1 MKSKA
6 AEPITGANNELRDR
20 VMQLAI
26 TCRSTYM
33 LEDAIAETFC
43 DSGALALFIHSA
55 IVLQKNIPPN
65 LSSLS
70 LPLRYMVEK
79 DIVLSAEV
87 SGLLRAAINSNNFGL
102 DEAIRC
108 DTWQTFRRNIH
119 VPWEPIGDHWMTCE
133 TSSEGNALVRYVYLN
148 LYDGTVLVDGKTIGG
163 LPKDILRHSLF
174 QTLFPNQVCLC
185 QFN

>member
-1 MKSKA
+1 
-6 AEPITGANNELRDR
+6 
-20 VMQLAI
+20 
-26 TCRSTYM
+26 
-33 LEDAIAETFC
+33 
-43 DSGALALFIHSA
+43 
-55 IVLQKNIPPN
+55 
-65 LSSLS
+65 
-70 LPLRYMVEK
+70 MVEK